1 MLIYQFA
8 YRRIAEMIEKVLGR
22 KFLKQSDRLFF
33 LNEKSTLA
41 LRELFSNLAQLPTCA
56 RHLGKIRLVEKLI
69 EMLVHMLQPLHES
82 FVYPLRGS
90 LLRGESKLTQC
101 PLGKNFIL
109 YDNFFNHSGF
119 ARDLFHLSRQI
130 LQYLRLGSQ
139 YL

>member
-56 RHLGKIRLVEKLI
+56 RHFGKIRFVEKLI
-69 EMLVHMLQPLHES
+69 EMLVHMLQPPHER
-82 FVYPLRGS
+82 FIHPLRGTF
-90 LLRGESKLTQC
+90 LRRKSKLAQR
-101 PLGKNFIL
+101 PLGKYFIL
-109 YDNFFNHSGF
+109 LNNLLNDSGL
-119 ARDLFHLSRQI
+119 ARDLFHFLRQ
-130 LQYLRLGSQ
+130 
-139 YL
+139 